1 MERNDRIN
9 VAEKQRIRDTI
20 ADQVQRFLAS
30 GGNITVI
37 DVPHSNSLSRRGS
50 TWLSEDDLAPGL
62 D

>member
-9 VAEKQRIRDTI
+9 VAEKQRIRDAI

-37 DVPHSNSLSRRGS
+37 DVPQSNSLSPRGS